1 MFGLSYGW
9 LPLWLHHKIHKENI
23 ASYKEKLA
31 YSIEMID
38 HPKTKLQN
46 HLNIKSPQSD
56 EHQW

>member
-1 MFGLSYGW
+1 
-9 LPLWLHHKIHKENI
+9 
-23 ASYKEKLA
+23 
-31 YSIEMID
+31 MID